1 MTVLPAVCIDILS
14 EYLGDDLYNFWLVSK
29 QLPMTF
35 ELTQILNLIKY
46 RLNKLLDDLCD
57 EINNSMQESQYP
69 HLQSILPLS
78 DIKDVPQQTLNIST
92 SANDIKC
99 DTSKQHINRKILL
112 AKLQQDKGEITGSFV
127 IKGVLSSFVSDD
139 IDIFV
144 PFGSGNH
151 LHRYFKTCG
160 AVVTDTSRQAVNSYS
175 VTGANEINQVTN
187 YTFNTGKDSKITFQ
201 IVIVNIVETKD
212 YINGWF
218 DLDIV
223 KNVYNGKRLEIKT
236 VSQIASQEIN
246 VTGMKWKTFRKMF
259 KRLHKYQKRGFSIN
273 ICNKDFLSFEE
284 KVNLDTTQDILQS
297 SGSDEYIK
305 VVILATDMPRGEYD
319 EKQIVLHLS
328 HDVPYLEVRL
338 YHEITRRNITGDFS
352 DLFNMPTID
361 KMVNDWNLACNKG
374 LTMET
379 IKDRWLDLTPQE
391 VTFYQQHLAEAV
403 TWWLSVNQPLVR
415 LV

>member
-1 MTVLPAVCIDILS
+1 MTLLPVVCIDILS

-29 QLPMTF
+29 QLPTAF
-35 ELTQILNLIKY
+35 ESTQILNLIKY

-57 EINNSMQESQYP
+57 QINNSRQESQYP
-69 HLQSILPLS
+69 HLQSILSVL
-78 DIKDVPQQTLNIST
+78 DAKDVPQQSLNICT
-92 SANDIKC
+92 IDNDIKC
-99 DTSKQHINRKILL
+99 DTSKHHINRKILL

-160 AVVTDTSRQAVNSYS
+160 AVVTDITRQAIDSYS

-201 IVIVNIVETKD
+201 IVVVNIAETQD
-212 YINGWF
+212 YIDGWF

-223 KNVYNGKRLEIKT
+223 KNVYNGKRLEIKS

-246 VTGMKWKTFRKMF
+246 VTSMKWKTFRKMF
-259 KRLHKYQKRGFSIN
+259 KRLHKYQKRGFHIN
-273 ICNKDFLSFEE
+273 ICNKDFLSFEQ
-284 KVNLDTTQDILQS
+284 KVDLDTTQDTLQS
-297 SGSDEYIK
+297 FGNYEYIK
-305 VVILATDMPRGEYD
+305 VVILAANKPRPEYD

-328 HDVPYLEVRL
+328 PDVPYLEVRL
-338 YHEITRRNITGDFS
+338 YHEITRRNITDDFAA
-352 DLFNMPTID
+352 LFDMSSID
-361 KMVNDWNLACNKG
+361 VMINDWNLACNKG
-374 LTMET
+374 LTMEI

-391 VTFYQQHLAEAV
+391 VTFYQQHLVEAV

-415 LV
+415 LI